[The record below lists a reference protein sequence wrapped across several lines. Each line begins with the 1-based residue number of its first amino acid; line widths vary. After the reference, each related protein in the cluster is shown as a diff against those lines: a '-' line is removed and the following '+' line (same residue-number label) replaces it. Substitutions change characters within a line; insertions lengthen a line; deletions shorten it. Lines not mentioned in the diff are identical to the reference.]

1 MKHKYALIFIT
12 FLCAVLSGFGQVTL
26 HSETFEGLIN
36 VGYSSTGVF
45 SDGSKDYF
53 TLIDNGS
60 DPSGLPS
67 YTNFG
72 GVKFWAGE
80 DTQDAGNPNTSGIS
94 NVSISSI
101 NISGYSS
108 INILGLFGA
117 GSSSA
122 FDNEDYIRIYAQVDG
137 SGYTLIGAFE
147 GTGGFNTSLNQDT
160 NLDGTGNGTALT
172 TAFQQF
178 LFPIGST
185 GSNLDLR
192 IDIFMTSGDEAVAF
206 DNIEVEG
213 ILSCTPPVDPNGTI
227 TGTTPA
233 CTNTI
238 LTYSGTTILGT
249 IDYWQTTA
257 TGTSTANN
265 ATGTFN
271 ATATGTYYVRRFL
284 TATSCWSAGTASYA
298 VVINSAPS
306 ISTQPANATR
316 VIPNN
321 ATFSVAATGTPAPTY
336 QWQVST
342 NGGTTWTNVTGG
354 SGATTNTY
362 TTGATSAP
370 MNGNQYRCVVTN
382 SCGAVTSA
390 ARTLTLSN
398 NSPTNAQNLT
408 GCFEDTS
415 ATLTWNNPSTPPT
428 GGYIIFALEG
438 TVQPS
443 APSNNANTYTAN
455 PNYNAA
461 PFETPPSLGKVIYK
475 GNGTTAALTGLTEG
489 TTYSFRIFAYNGE
502 TLTGWSNGASG
513 GSNLEDIAQGDVRNL
528 VATPLTNQVNLSW
541 NNPLPTSCFDQL
553 IIVANAGA
561 VTFTPTGTYPN
572 IDVNYTTPSTILYS
586 TTAPVSSK
594 AMNGL
599 TNGTNYC
606 FKIFIRRGATWSEGV
621 EVCAVPSLTY
631 CSASGNTSYDT
642 GITGVTFNTIN
653 NIGTSAN
660 NAYTNYTMQSTIV
673 TLGNNYNLGVV
684 INIDGA
690 VDVYTRAW
698 IDWNQNGSFNDSGE
712 QYELGMDTNTSSSI
726 DLNTATANSP
736 INIEVPTDA
745 VLGATRM
752 RVFTQYN
759 NLPTSC
765 ATGNS
770 GEVEDYTINVVQ
782 PVNAEIN
789 IKGNNISIANG
800 FNAPYGLN
808 NTLFAS
814 TPLNTDSVE
823 KEFTIENIG
832 LANLLLTGSPII
844 QLEGTNPTDFIV
856 TQHATSPVVNGTNT
870 TFRIKFHPT
879 VAGTRT
885 AKVRIE
891 NNDSDENPYL
901 FTIEGEGNC
910 TTAPTVATF
919 PTSGP
924 ANTLVTFTSATSNLI
939 GATITYNNIAVPTV
953 SNTSDT
959 IEVLIPSD
967 ANDGNFVIQLAT
979 GCSATQ
985 FFDVID
991 TDLTA
996 CDTAVGGGDA
1006 TDLIIY
1012 EAYDENGGSGGVITI
1027 YNNTGASVN
1036 LSGYSIQRA
1045 GDYGGTYSTYAN
1057 LSGTLAANAVAII
1070 SVSSSSCGY
1079 TPTGNGSLG
1088 SAGFNANDG
1097 LRLMNG
1103 TTVIDDV
1110 HAPNYVGYYL
1120 KRKNT
1125 NFYPNTTYTATEW
1138 TAQSL
1143 SDDECLAGVG
1153 TVPLVKVPPVVI
1165 THPQYVADCSIT
1177 GTSLTVAGSEG
1188 VSGGLGLAYQWYVL
1202 GTSGNWTAVSNGGI
1216 YSGSTTST
1224 LDISDLAGLDDY
1236 QYYCQIR
1243 ENTATCYAA
1252 SNAVKIEYIAA
1263 VWDGTAWS
1271 STPTSSKIA
1280 IINGDYDTS
1289 TNVNGETSF
1298 EACQLFV
1305 AAGSLL
1311 TVSEGDY
1318 VEVINSAVVNGDG
1331 TNLDGILVED
1341 KGSFVQ
1347 RGEGVN
1353 AGTYTLNTNAR
1364 TQVNKK
1370 TAPLNNYYE
1379 YTYWSS
1385 PVANETIEN
1394 GLNDAH
1400 PTRRY
1405 WYNGKNY
1412 LDAMAETNNNNGTVA
1427 GQDDVDDNGD
1437 DWQPTS
1443 NTDIMIPGKGYAAM
1457 HSPSGIIGIGINYEY
1472 TFNGALNT
1480 GDFTVPIYRND
1491 SEMADNNWNFIGNPY
1506 PSAIDADLFLSANAL
1521 IDQNVTEYPQPTGV
1535 TNGAIFLW
1543 SQNSAPSNTNNGN
1556 EALNFA
1562 QSDYA
1567 VINGTGQT
1575 AGGDGV
1581 MPSRFIPSGQGFFIT
1596 LSNAATVSTVSG
1608 DIKTA
1613 DVIFQ
1618 NSMRVTGNNNQFFR
1632 NTNENQ
1638 NEKLWLNFTSDMG
1651 VFNQILIG
1659 YVEGATNGNDDM
1671 YFDAPKNLSSD
1682 SYVYFYSLIEEELE
1696 ADKVAIQGKAP
1707 ESLNMDE
1714 IIPLGFST
1722 TVNQATIYTIS
1733 IAQFEGD
1740 FLSINTI
1747 YLKDQLLNVIHNLSN
1762 TNYNFTSTV
1771 GEFNDRF
1778 EIVFR
1783 DSTLS
1788 VDDYVISNINLSII
1802 ELMDNNVKFSIG
1814 SNHATI
1820 KSVEIIDM
1828 LGRTLYKFKGSTN
1841 TETYNLS
1848 NLSSATY
1855 IAKVT
1860 LSNNQ
1865 VLVKKAVKK

>member
-1 MKHKYALIFIT
+1 MKLKYALIFIT
-12 FLCAVLSGFGQVTL
+12 FLCAVLSGFGQ
-26 HSETFEGLIN
+26 GLE
-36 VGYSSTGVF
+36 
-45 SDGSKDYF
+45 DF
-53 TLIDNGS
+53 TNSNANGS
-60 DPSGLPS
+60 YANDSFLGNNGITWTYTQSRDENGDANSSGIIGKALMLRRVADNS
-67 YTNFG
+67 KITSSSISG
-72 GVKFWAGE
+72 GVGDFSVKLYKGFTGGGDRQVE
-80 DTQDAGNPNTSGIS
+80 LYVNGIS
-94 NVSISSI
+94 QGTSTVFDNFIEQTFTVNNID
-101 NISGYSS
+101 ISGSV
-108 INILGLFGA
+108 IIQIRNI
-117 GSSSA
+117 
-122 FDNEDYIRIYAQVDG
+122 
-137 SGYTLIGAFE
+137 
-147 GTGGFNTSLNQDT
+147 
-160 NLDGTGNGTALT
+160 TGNQIIIDDITWTAYS
-172 TAFQQF
+172 A
-178 LFPIGST
+178 
-185 GSNLDLR
+185 
-192 IDIFMTSGDEAVAF
+192 
-206 DNIEVEG
+206 
-213 ILSCTPPVDPNGTI
+213 CTPPADPVGTI

-233 CTNTI
+233 CTNTT
-238 LTYSGTTILGT
+238 LTYSGTTIPGT

-271 ATATGTYYVRRFL
+271 ATATGTYYVRTFL

-306 ISTQPANATR
+306 ISTQPTNTTR

-321 ATFSVAATGTPAPTY
+321 ATFFVAATGTPTPTY

-342 NGGTTWTNVTGG
+342 NGGTTWNNVTGG

-382 SCGAVTSA
+382 SCGAVNSNA
-390 ARTLTLSN
+390 ATLN
-398 NSPTNAQNLT
+398 VTNASPNNALQLKSCIANDQL
-408 GCFEDTS
+408 S
-415 ATLTWNNPSTPPT
+415 LSWNASSTAGVT
-428 GGYIIFALEG
+428 GYIVFA
-438 TVQPS
+438 QPNTTIPRMT
-443 APSNNANTYTAN
+443 AALAGNATGFVANSNYTAATS
-455 PNYNAA
+455 Y
-461 PFETPPSLGKVIYK
+461 TTLGKAVYK
-475 GNGTTAALTGLTEG
+475 GAGTTATITGLTNASQY
-489 TTYSFRIFAYNGE
+489 TFKVVAYTGE
-502 TLTGWSNGASG
+502 TATGWAYALNDNSAAS
-513 GSNLEDIAQGDVRNL
+513 SYTQTYTIDVPEVTSLAASINPTTST
-528 VATPLTNQVNLSW
+528 VSW
-541 NNPLPTSCFDQL
+541 NVVPDSAGCYEYMV
-553 IIVANAGA
+553 VANAGA
-561 VTFTPTGTYPN
+561 VTLTPTGNGSAYTANPVYAGAN
-572 IDVNYTTPSTILYS
+572 QVVYKGTGNSIIVTGLTDAVEYCYTVFVREVNSGNQWSDGISVCQTTGVSYCTNSSNNTGENGITNVTLNTIDNSSVATPSYTDFTS
-586 TTAPVSSK
+586 VPTTLNKGESYNLSVRVKTFGSS
-594 AMNGL
+594 
-599 TNGTNYC
+599 
-606 FKIFIRRGATWSEGV
+606 
-621 EVCAVPSLTY
+621 
-631 CSASGNTSYDT
+631 TSY
-642 GITGVTFNTIN
+642 IK
-653 NIGTSAN
+653 
-660 NAYTNYTMQSTIV
+660 
-673 TLGNNYNLGVV
+673 
-684 INIDGA
+684 
-690 VDVYTRAW
+690 AW
-698 IDWNQNGSFNDSGE
+698 IDWNRNGTFDSSE
-712 QYELGMDTNTSSSI
+712 EYDLGTAVSVTDGLTTNSP
-726 DLNTATANSP
+726 LNITVPTTAT
-736 INIEVPTDA
+736 
-745 VLGATRM
+745 LGNTRM
-752 RVFTQYN
+752 RVISKQN
-759 NLPTSC
+759 SAPTAC
-765 ATGNS
+765 TAFDY

-789 IKGNNISIANG
+789 VKGGAISIPNG
-800 FNAPYGLN
+800 FDAPYGLN

-856 TQHATSPVVNGTNT
+856 TQQATTPVVNGTNA
-870 TFRIKFHPT
+870 TFKIKFHPT

-1138 TAQSL
+1138 TTQSL

-1271 STPTSSKIA
+1271 SPPTSSKIA

-1405 WYNGKNY
+1405 WYNGQNY

-1733 IAQFEGD
+1733 IAQIEGD
-1740 FLSINTI
+1740 FLSTHTI
-1747 YLKDQLLNVIHNLSN
+1747 YLKDKLLNVIHNLSN

-1783 DSTLS
+1783 DSALS
-1788 VDDYVISNINLSII
+1788 VDDYVISNTNLSII

-1814 SNHATI
+1814 SNQATI

-1828 LGRTLYKFKGSTN
+1828 LGRTLYRFKGSTN

>member
-1 MKHKYALIFIT
+1 M
-12 FLCAVLSGFGQVTL
+12 SGFGQTTVSYSFSAGGAVT
-26 HSETFEGLIN
+26 GLN
-36 VGYSSTGVF
+36 VPAPGIALDANIGFGSFKNSGTSNPALNSGQLRLYQNATKGGSIKIYASNGVTITKVVMYTPSSG
-45 SDGSKDYF
+45 DGD
-53 TLIDNGS
+53 G
-60 DPSGLPS
+60 P
-67 YTNFG
+67 
-72 GVKFWAGE
+72 
-80 DTQDAGNPNTSGIS
+80 
-94 NVSISSI
+94 
-101 NISGYSS
+101 SGYSVDNTTEAGTFAAGGGTLTMDGLSATNYVEFYNKGTS
-108 INILGLFGA
+108 IGTRTYV
-117 GSSSA
+117 
-122 FDNEDYIRIYAQVDG
+122 DYFEVT
-137 SGYTLIGAFE
+137 YTI
-147 GTGGFNTSLNQDT
+147 
-160 NLDGTGNGTALT
+160 
-172 TAFQQF
+172 
-178 LFPIGST
+178 PST
-185 GSNLDLR
+185 
-192 IDIFMTSGDEAVAF
+192 
-206 DNIEVEG
+206 
-213 ILSCTPPVDPNGTI
+213 CTPPADPNGTI

-233 CTNTI
+233 CTNTT

-271 ATATGTYYVRRFL
+271 ATATGTYYVRTFL

-321 ATFSVAATGTPAPTY
+321 ATFSVTATGTPTPTY

-342 NGGTTWTNVTGG
+342 NGGTTWNNVTGG

-382 SCGAVTSA
+382 SCGAVNSNA
-390 ARTLTLSN
+390 ATLN
-398 NSPTNAQNLT
+398 VTNASPNNALQLKSCIANDQL
-408 GCFEDTS
+408 S
-415 ATLTWNNPSTPPT
+415 LSWNASSTAGVT
-428 GGYIIFALEG
+428 GYIIFAQPNTTIPRMTAALAGNASGFVANSNYTAATAYSTLGKAVYKGAG
-438 TVQPS
+438 TS
-443 APSNNANTYTAN
+443 ATITGLTNASQYTFKVVAYTGETATGWASALNDNSAASSYTQTYTIDVPEVTSLAASINPTTSTVSWNVVPDSAGCYEYMVVANAGVVTLTPTGNGSAYTAN
-455 PNYNAA
+455 PVYAGANQ
-461 PFETPPSLGKVIYK
+461 VVYK
-475 GNGTTAALTGLTEG
+475 GTGNSIIVTGLTDAVEYCYTVFVREVNSG
-489 TTYSFRIFAYNGE
+489 NQWSDGISVCQTTGVDYC
-502 TLTGWSNGASG
+502 TASG
-513 GSNLEDIAQGDVRNL
+513 GTNNSMIKNVTFSTINQSSTSTAGYTDYTTVSTNVNIGDIH
-528 VATPLTNQVNLSW
+528 NLS
-541 NNPLPTSCFDQL
+541 
-553 IIVANAGA
+553 
-561 VTFTPTGTYPN
+561 VTVNTNG
-572 IDVNYTTPSTILYS
+572 NYT
-586 TTAPVSSK
+586 
-594 AMNGL
+594 
-599 TNGTNYC
+599 
-606 FKIFIRRGATWSEGV
+606 
-621 EVCAVPSLTY
+621 
-631 CSASGNTSYDT
+631 SY
-642 GITGVTFNTIN
+642 
-653 NIGTSAN
+653 
-660 NAYTNYTMQSTIV
+660 
-673 TLGNNYNLGVV
+673 V
-684 INIDGA
+684 I
-690 VDVYTRAW
+690 AW
-698 IDWNQNGSFNDSGE
+698 IDWNRDGDFNDSGE
-712 QYELGMDTNTSSSI
+712 AYELGTVTNNANGTSSASPFSI
-726 DLNTATANSP
+726 T
-736 INIEVPTDA
+736 VPT
-745 VLGATRM
+745 GATIGNVRM
-752 RVFTQYN
+752 RVSANSENSISGYATPCQSFTY
-759 NLPTSC
+759 
-765 ATGNS
+765 
-770 GEVEDYTINVVQ
+770 GEVEDYTIIITQ
-782 PVNAEIN
+782 PANAEIN
-789 IKGNNISIANG
+789 VKGGAISIANG
-800 FNAPYGLN
+800 FDAPYGLN
-808 NTLFAS
+808 NTLFAT

-832 LANLLLTGSPII
+832 LANLLLTGSPTIT
-844 QLEGTNPTDFIV
+844 LEGTNPTDFIV

-924 ANTLVTFTSATSNLI
+924 ANTLVTFTSASSNLT
-939 GATITYNNIAVPTV
+939 GATISFNNIAVPTV

-991 TDLTA
+991 TDLTSCA
-996 CDTAVGGGDA
+996 SAVGGGDA

-1045 GDYGGTYSTYAN
+1045 GDYGSTYSTYAN

-1138 TAQSL
+1138 TTQSL

-1271 STPTSSKIA
+1271 SPPTSSKIA

-1331 TNLDGILVED
+1331 TKLDGILVED

-1394 GLNDAH
+1394 GLNEAH

-1405 WYNGKNY
+1405 WYNGQNY

-1443 NTDIMIPGKGYAAM
+1443 NTASMIPGVGYAAM
-1457 HSPSGIIGIGINYEY
+1457 HNPSGIIGIGINYEY

-1632 NTNENQ
+1632 NTTENQ

-1740 FLSINTI
+1740 FLSTNTI

-1788 VDDYVISNINLSII
+1788 VDDYVISNTNLSII
-1802 ELMDNNVKFSIG
+1802 ELTDNNVKFSIG